1 MNGARWIPILMASH
15 GLTHLRE
22 YKFKHNFQDSLKT
35 ICKCGTDDDSCHI
48 FFLHCLLFQ
57 DKRHILLSTVKNNES
72 KLLGYSD
79 LRLSQIL
86 HSGDTSLDVFSN
98 SSTLNITIDFVI
110 CSKRLEELFYTVNFL
125 FSTVTIFYQN
135 LFCIILTFILI
146 FVRTLYLCLFFNF
159 NFLFFTFFG
168 LFFD

>member
-1 MNGARWIPILMASH
+1 MEQGGSQFSWLPVASLICMNINLNTIFKTLWSQFANAVLMMIHA
-15 GLTHLRE
+15 T
-22 YKFKHNFQDSLKT
+22 F
-35 ICKCGTDDDSCHI
+35 

-57 DKRHILLSTVKNNES
+57 DERHILLSTVKNNES

-98 SSTLNITIDFVI
+98 SSTLNVTIDFVI

-159 NFLFFTFFG
+159 NFLVFTFFG

>member
-1 MNGARWIPILMASH
+1 MEQDGSQFSWLPMAS
-15 GLTHLRE
+15 LICV
-22 YKFKHNFQDSLKT
+22 NISLNT
-35 ICKCGTDDDSCHI
+35 IFKCGTDDDSCHI